1 MASQHVGHDLG
12 EKVFAQLVPD
22 FQHLIQMQQQFQP
35 KPQLDPD
42 AQALIQTS
50 MAETQRRTERD
61 KQEMALKGQQLQADT
76 QLEQSKIMGEQQK
89 AQADRELE
97 VAINTTDNLT
107 RERIASAELTRDAA
121 KLQQEQYD
129 TAISLQN
136 EAQRHL
142 GGQHG

>member
-1 MASQHVGHDLG
+1 
-12 EKVFAQLVPD
+12 
-22 FQHLIQMQQQFQP
+22 
-35 KPQLDPD
+35 
-42 AQALIQTS
+42 

-142 GGQHG
+142 GGQHGE

>member
-1 MASQHVGHDLG
+1 
-12 EKVFAQLVPD
+12 
-22 FQHLIQMQQQFQP
+22 MQQQAQQQP
-35 KPQLDPD
+35 LDPD

-61 KQEMALKGQQLQADT
+61 KQEMALKNQQLQQ
-76 QLEQSKIMGEQQK
+76 QLQIETGKNQAQIQQ
-89 AQADRELE
+89 AQAQHELDI
-97 VAINTTDNLT
+97 ALNSTDNLT
-107 RERIASAELTRDAA
+107 KERIASAELTRDAA

-142 GGQHG
+142 GGQHGE